1 MEERIKRIMSA
12 VLRIDDDAIGPD
24 TRAENT
30 ASWDSLG
37 QMNLAV
43 ALEQEFDI
51 EIPVDDI
58 MALKSYSVVVACVQ
72 RLLGY
77 ANSFHMRSV

>member
-12 VLRIDDDAIGPD
+12 VLRIDAAAIGPD

-43 ALEQEFDI
+43 ALEGEFDI

-58 MALKSYSVVVACVQ
+58 IALKSYPVVVECMQ
-72 RLLGY
+72 RLVGK
-77 ANSFHMRSV
+77 